1 MKEFSSK
8 LLYVKNKTCV
18 HINKCAVEDSRDV
31 WHKAGISGE
40 EFIRTL
46 YSVADILAKIEQE
59 LCGGELKAVT
69 SYDGSDIPKI
79 VAAYEKVYGKLHG
92 VPPNR

>member
-46 YSVADILAKIEQE
+46 YSVADILAKIEQK